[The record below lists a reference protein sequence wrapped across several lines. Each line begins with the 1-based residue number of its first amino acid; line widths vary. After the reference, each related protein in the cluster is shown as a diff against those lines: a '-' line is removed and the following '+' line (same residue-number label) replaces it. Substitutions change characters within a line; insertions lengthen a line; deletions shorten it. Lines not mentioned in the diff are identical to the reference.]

1 MSSDQNLPFA
11 LGEHDSASRLG
22 GLVGKEWIVDDLDYA
37 NPPNRRSEHKRTL
50 RLVKNSSG
58 VALLPK
64 YGVIFKAGTNRTEV
78 DGYSHTTA
86 ADGKSVVLVDEFLP
100 ATGVP
105 NGSYFYVVTHGPAM
119 ALMPASQTADVTEE
133 DVLVALTAAASTVST
148 TAGRVTPQSL
158 AGATTPLGNQIN
170 GAFARALSAKS
181 SSSTNADLLVFMANR
196 WE

>member
-1 MSSDQNLPFA
+1 MSSSQNLPLA
-11 LGEHDSASRLG
+11 RGEYDDASRMG
-22 GLVGKEWIVDDLDYA
+22 GLVGHEWVVDDRDPDDLT
-37 NPPNRRSEHKRTL
+37 NRRSEHQVTL

-64 YGVIFKAGTNRTEV
+64 YGVTFKAGTKRTEV
-78 DGYSHTTA
+78 DGYSRTTA

-100 ATGVP
+100 AAGVP
-105 NGSYFYVVTHGPAM
+105 DGAYFYVVVHGPAM
-119 ALMPASQTADVTEE
+119 ALMPASQTADVAEE
-133 DVLVALTAAASTVST
+133 DVLVALTAAASTHST

-181 SSSTNADLLVFMANR
+181 SSSTNSDILVFMANR